1 MKLIGIVVL
10 VVLAGV
16 IAYFMARPQAPYLT
30 APTSPSQNP
39 PLTSQPP
46 QPASNVPAK
55 PKVSSVSS
63 TSKLTKSKP
72 GTSAAITEVV
82 LSKAV
87 TASGAPLNPVTT
99 FSSNTPTIYAV
110 LTLKN
115 AVQRTELSYIRYY
128 EGKYIDAKVSHPTRD
143 GVRYFHFKFA
153 LKPGQTR
160 KAGHYKLI
168 FYVNGKKAQSADY
181 VVR

>member
-1 MKLIGIVVL
+1 MNKKLIGIVVIIAA
-10 VVLAGV
+10 AGL
-16 IAYFMARPQAPYLT
+16 IAYFVTRSQAPYVAT
-30 APTSPSQNP
+30 PAP
-39 PLTSQPP
+39 QPP
-46 QPASNVPAK
+46 QPTSNIPAISKSAS
-55 PKVSSVSS
+55 SSSSS
-63 TSKLTKSKP
+63 TSKLATKSKP
-72 GTSAAITEVV
+72 STPAVVTGVV
-82 LSKAV
+82 LSKAI

-128 EGKYIDAKVSHPTRD
+128 EGKYVDAKVSHPTRD

-153 LKPGQTR
+153 LKSGQTR
-160 KAGHYKLI
+160 KAGHYKLT
-168 FYVNGKKAQSADY
+168 FYVNGKKTQSADY